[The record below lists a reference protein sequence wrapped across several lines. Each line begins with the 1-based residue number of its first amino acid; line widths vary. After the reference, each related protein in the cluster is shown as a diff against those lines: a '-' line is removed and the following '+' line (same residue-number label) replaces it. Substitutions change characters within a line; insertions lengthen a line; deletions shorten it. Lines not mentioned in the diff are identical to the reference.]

1 MYRAFYLE
9 EFCIAVCF
17 SKQEYE
23 HRMNKSAVNEKFLLK
38 SLNIH

>member
-1 MYRAFYLE
+1 MYRAFYLDKYYM
-9 EFCIAVCF
+9 IACF

-23 HRMNKSAVNEKFLLK
+23 HRMNKSAANENFLLR